1 MLIKELIRNTCRL
14 TEDRI
19 MKNLMRILLIV
30 TVLLG
35 VIVST
40 GCQQHPIDDLAALK
54 LTSSPVFTQGV
65 NPPTQAMETPDRQN
79 EIMTKSPERV
89 SPTPAVTPVTGE
101 VPPVLLE
108 SILKDL
114 SERTGVSQE
123 KISVVQAQEILW
135 SDGSMG
141 CPKPGV
147 FYTQAMVNGF
157 QVILEVGD
165 QKYDY
170 HASETGYYVLCESGL
185 PNISPPGTPN
195 S

>member
-19 MKNLMRILLIV
+19 MKNLMRILLIL

-40 GCQQHPIDDLAALK
+40 GCQQRPIDDLAALK
-54 LTSSPVFTQGV
+54 LTSSPVFTRGI

-123 KISVVQAQEILW
+123 KISVVQAQEIIW
-135 SDGSMG
+135 NDGSMG

-147 FYTQAMVNGF
+147 FYTQALVNGF